1 MVSHTRR
8 RSWDRSHSATLATF
22 YLSSKIVILLLF
34 HPVGA
39 KTSIS
44 QMLQGL
50 ASEWPEAARRVHP
63 VVLWLYRARDQ
74 LYDDLAAVLA
84 PFDLLPADFDVLAA
98 LRTQPH
104 PHTLT
109 PTVLYRS
116 LLLSS
121 GGLTKILHRLEARG
135 LVTRPPNPAD
145 RRSRLVRLSPR
156 GQRFLQEALDD
167 VIAHEERFLAPLDA
181 AETRELTRLLSKL
194 VP

>member
-1 MVSHTRR
+1 MT
-8 RSWDRSHSATLATF
+8 
-22 YLSSKIVILLLF
+22 
-34 HPVGA
+34 G

-44 QMLQGL
+44 QILEGL

-63 VVLWLYRARDQ
+63 AVLWLYRARDH

-98 LRTQPH
+98 LRTQP
-104 PHTLT
+104 PPRTLT

-135 LVTRPPNPAD
+135 LVTRPPNPTD

-156 GQRFLQEALDD
+156 GEGFLQEALDD
-167 VIAHEERFLAPLDA
+167 VIAHEERFLAPLHA
-181 AETRELTRLLSKL
+181 SEIKELTRLLNKL